1 MQYTEHF
8 NKKLLDVNS
17 PFIFSEAEN
26 KVNFDTSSASCH
38 WYVHRL
44 FGFEN
49 DQYTVLCIWLAATV
63 RHFCAN
69 L

>member
-8 NKKLLDVNS
+8 NNKLLDVNS

-26 KVNFDTSSASCH
+26 KVNF
-38 WYVHRL
+38 WYAHHL
-44 FGFEN
+44 LGFEN

-63 RHFCAN
+63 RHSCAN
-69 L
+69 F